1 MKNYDEIIK
10 SANDTMMQLHQMV
23 LESHEKIERLKKEEE
38 IMKVDFREQDNG
50 LILETSQ
57 KMFTKI
63 LDVQEQETIKAALKY
78 CEENDLIPNIID
90 KDKLDMVLKLG
101 IQALAEREIN
111 NGSIWIRHTKRKR
124 RNNE

>member
-10 SANDTMMQLHQMV
+10 SANDTMMQLHQNI
-23 LESHEKIERLKKEEE
+23 LELHEKIERLKKEEE

-111 NGSIWIRHTKRKR
+111 NGS
-124 RNNE
+124 N

>member
-38 IMKVDFREQDNG
+38 IMKVDVREQDNG

-90 KDKLDMVLKLG
+90 KDKLDLVLKLG

-111 NGSIWIRHTKRKR
+111 K
-124 RNNE
+124 